1 MLHNLN
7 FIDIHYHVNP
17 DSYRRRY
24 NSIKAGKIYKDLKG
38 MVVLKNHLG
47 SSVAIA
53 ETAYLENLPVL
64 GSLVLNKIAG
74 ETWKT
79 IIQQNL
85 CMYNKDCFRLL
96 VHLPTIVH
104 SHHKSTLKRCTTNT
118 YIQKFALA
126 PSSLL
131 DSKFRLKQGVVE
143 ILLFAKD
150 YPIIISTG
158 HSNKLET
165 MAVIEYC
172 DKIGVNKLLLNQ
184 PANPIVGLIAND
196 LRQFSTYKFIYFE
209 QTALT
214 YLLNYQNYQ
223 DFVDVIANIPNVIYS
238 SDLGQTSQMDIQE
251 WLINSHK
258 WFRNA
263 QLSET
268 RIQDI
273 TLNNPLKLL
282 SI

>member
-85 CMYNKDCFRLL
+85 CMYNK
-96 VHLPTIVH
+96 
-104 SHHKSTLKRCTTNT
+104 
-118 YIQKFALA
+118 
-126 PSSLL
+126 
-131 DSKFRLKQGVVE
+131 
-143 ILLFAKD
+143 
-150 YPIIISTG
+150 
-158 HSNKLET
+158 
-165 MAVIEYC
+165 
-172 DKIGVNKLLLNQ
+172 IGVNKLLLNQ

-196 LRQFSTYKFIYFE
+196 LRQLSKYKFIYFE